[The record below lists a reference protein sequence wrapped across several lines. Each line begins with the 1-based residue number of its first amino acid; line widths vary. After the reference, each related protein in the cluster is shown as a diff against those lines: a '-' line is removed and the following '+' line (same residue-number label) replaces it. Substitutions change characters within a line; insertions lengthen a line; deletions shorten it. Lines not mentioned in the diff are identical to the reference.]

1 MNHIVLLL
9 LLALVPREK
18 RKFHAGIQGGGRM
31 RALLSDQYSWVWL
44 RRAAKRTFWISLG
57 ILVLL
62 PIIAALVSDSIWTSV
77 LGVFVSIAAW
87 VAALAILSWIV
98 SRIAFWWLKGPIRWG
113 IFTPKIRRAY
123 LLAVFDNTMRQTQIH
138 RLRLV
143 RVIHVYQVNRSG
155 TKCVV
160 EHPEGV
166 RQDAWFWNFSP
177 KRGTYY
183 SEEQHRVRPSQ
194 QQRSGDVHRK

>member
-1 MNHIVLLL
+1 
-9 LLALVPREK
+9 
-18 RKFHAGIQGGGRM
+18 M

-177 KRGTYY
+177 KRG
-183 SEEQHRVRPSQ
+183 HVFIVRSSTGYGPHNSNAQ
-194 QQRSGDVHRK
+194 VMYIGSKVTGPGIVGGIPAASWKAAHKRLRGR